1 MTSIFE
7 IILRMGMEARLN
19 ALQQGGQQ
27 QERYEGTTL
36 LGQSLSLSF
45 FLFLSFSFWLIETR
59 Y

>member
-36 LGQSLSLSF
+36 LGQSLSLFLSVSL
-45 FLFLSFSFWLIETR
+45 FLFLVD
-59 Y
+59 